1 MNVDDYESLPTTS
14 VSINMTAGAIAG
26 VLEHC
31 VMYPLDSVKTR
42 MQSLSP
48 VTSNY
53 DISTTFK
60 NMIKKEG
67 IMRPIRGV
75 SAVVAGAGPAHALYF
90 GSYEMTKELLTK
102 FTTNNH
108 VNYMASGAVATLI
121 HDAVSN
127 PTEVIKQ
134 RMQMYNSKYKT
145 VIGCMKDV
153 YRTEGIHAFYRSY
166 STQLVMNIPYQ
177 TIHFATYEF
186 FQNMLNDERGYNPMV
201 HMVAGGA
208 AGGSAAA
215 FTTPLD
221 VVKTLLNTQENG
233 HTKGMVEAIRQ
244 IYSVAGV
251 KGFFRGMLA
260 RVLYAMPATA
270 ICWSTYE
277 FFKFYLAG
285 SNHSTYKSS
294 ITGKNAL
301 QRRDETPEKTAYVLP
316 ITTTVSKT
324 SEEVANQTSTS
335 SGAASSSSSG
345 SGGAT
350 GGSSGPSSVG
360 ATAIKSVCEL
370 PSNVTTSALNLHTRH
385 TESAARPFE
394 HRYRSP

>member
-1 MNVDDYESLPTTS
+1 MNMDDYESLPTTN

-90 GSYEMTKELLTK
+90 GSYEMTKELLTR

-108 VNYMASGAVATLI
+108 VNYMASGAIATLI

-134 RMQMYNSKYKT
+134 RMQMYNSKYT
-145 VIGCMKDV
+145 SVVGCMKDV
-153 YRTEGIHAFYRSY
+153 YLNEGIKAFYRSY

-186 FQNMLNDERGYNPMV
+186 FQNMLNHERRYSPLV
-201 HMVAGGA
+201 HMLAGGA
-208 AGGSAAA
+208 AGATAAA

-233 HTKGMVEAIRQ
+233 LTKGMGEAIRQ
-244 IYSVAGV
+244 IYAVAGV

-260 RVLYAMPATA
+260 RVLYSMPATA

-301 QRRDETPEKTAYVLP
+301 QRRDDILEHGEKTAYVLP
-316 ITTTVSKT
+316 ATTSDAVEELPT
-324 SEEVANQTSTS
+324 SPSPSSTTAVVN
-335 SGAASSSSSG
+335 SGS

-350 GGSSGPSSVG
+350 AGPTPSS

-385 TESAARPFE
+385 TDVKSTRPFE
-394 HRYRSP
+394 RGYSSP

>member
-1 MNVDDYESLPTTS
+1 MNMEDYESLPTTS

-90 GSYEMTKELLTK
+90 GSYEMTKELLTR

-108 VNYMASGAVATLI
+108 VNYMASGVIATLI

-127 PTEVIKQ
+127 PTDVIKQ
-134 RMQMYNSKYKT
+134 RMQMYNSKYNS

-153 YRTEGIHAFYRSY
+153 YRTEGIQAFYRSY

-186 FQNMLNDERGYNPMV
+186 FQNMLNHERRYSPVV

-208 AGGSAAA
+208 AGATAAA

-233 HTKGMVEAIRQ
+233 LTKGMGEAIRQ
-244 IYSVAGV
+244 IYAVAGV

-260 RVLYAMPATA
+260 RVLYSMPATA

-301 QRRDETPEKTAYVLP
+301 QRRDDVVEPAEKTAYVLP
-316 ITTTVSKT
+316 VTTADAVEELPTSPSATTATAPSSVS
-324 SEEVANQTSTS
+324 
-335 SGAASSSSSG
+335 

-350 GGSSGPSSVG
+350 AGPAPSS

-385 TESAARPFE
+385 TDVKSTRPFE
-394 HRYRSP
+394 RGYSSP